1 MIKKINVK
9 TFVPNSW
16 ERLKIDIDI
25 AIALFI
31 TRIHT
36 IKYKE
41 QKCSYQKDAIS
52 LNKKKKL
59 KHGFKY
65 LINKIMACNEVKF
78 WGFYMHSRT
87 LVEECGTSFSLTWRP
102 LRE

>member
-1 MIKKINVK
+1 LK
-9 TFVPNSW
+9 T
-16 ERLKIDIDI
+16 DIDI

-65 LINKIMACNEVKF
+65 LTNKIMACNEVKF
-78 WGFYMHSRT
+78 SKLEGFYMHSRT
-87 LVEECGTSFSLTWRP
+87 LVEECGTSFSLT
-102 LRE
+102 